1 VEAAVEEY
9 CAAVLLWTVTVL
21 ALVLALGAWLR
32 ARVLGQRLTHLT
44 DQYWDLRYQHGQL
57 RAQVQ
62 RLDPDAQPDEAPAP
76 APPSQTFIPLS
87 TLKRGGDVS

>member
-1 VEAAVEEY
+1 
-9 CAAVLLWTVTVL
+9 VLLWTLTAL

-32 ARVLGQRLTHLT
+32 SRALARRLAHLT
-44 DQYWDLRYQHGQL
+44 EQYWDLRYQHGQL

-62 RLDPDAQPDEAPAP
+62 RLDPDAQPQEAPEP

-87 TLKRGGDVS
+87 SLKRGSTDVQ